1 MNKHL
6 VLVTSVIKPKLS
18 ESFFNEEERFNQ
30 LIETLKCVKEKI
42 PDNLIIVLEG
52 TKYTDM
58 QEKEI
63 KKLSHHIF
71 YVNVD
76 RFDKQYGE
84 VALLGNFFSSVYFNK
99 LKKDYKILSMNKI
112 SGRYTLTGNFKF
124 YYDGE
129 TCICKLVK
137 PEESYSKLGH
147 IQTRY
152 YSIPSKYL
160 DHFSSNLLKCF
171 QKIFINI
178 EHTFYLNNVIPLDK
192 INKNITKINVC
203 GKIAPNGSY
212 VED

>member
-6 VLVTSVIKPKLS
+6 VIVTSVIKPKLS
-18 ESFFNEEERFNQ
+18 ESFFSGEQRFTQ
-30 LIETLKCVKEKI
+30 LLETLKCVREKI
-42 PDNLIIVLEG
+42 PLNLIIVLEG
-52 TKYTDM
+52 TKYTDI
-58 QEKEI
+58 QEKEVR
-63 KKLSHHIF
+63 KLCHDIF

-76 RFDKQYGE
+76 RFDKQCGE
-84 VALLGNFFSSVYFNK
+84 VALIGNFLSSIYFNK

-112 SGRYTLTGNFKF
+112 SGRYTLTENFKF

-137 PEESYSKLGH
+137 PEESYSGYGH

-152 YSIPSKYL
+152 YSIPAKYL
-160 DHFSSNLLKCF
+160 DHFASNLFKCF

-192 INKNITKINVC
+192 INKEIKKINVC
-203 GKIAPNGSY
+203 GNIAPNGDY